1 MRYEVYFSES
11 YAQPTDCLLN
21 AKKIGEAITLRGVN
35 KMVKNHPAGGY
46 FEVLDKFGFR
56 NRKRFKK

>member
-11 YAQPTDCLLN
+11 YVQPTNCLLN

-35 KMVKNHPAGGY
+35 KIVKSHPAGGY
-46 FEVLDKFGFR
+46 FEVLDKFSFK
-56 NRKRFKK
+56 NRKQFKK

>member
-11 YAQPTDCLLN
+11 YAQSTDCLPN
-21 AKKIGEAITLRGVN
+21 AKKIGETITLRGVN
-35 KMVKNHPAGGY
+35 KIIKNHPSEGY
-46 FEVLDKFGFR
+46 FEVLDKFGFK